1 MAASPITIVL
11 VHSPFLG
18 PASLRPLADALAAH
32 GRDLLAGPDI
42 DVVLL
47 DLRPSVVSAPVHQV
61 LVGAFADAMS
71 ERASESSDTG
81 RPRAA
86 SPSLRGD
93 VGSERASESSDTGRP
108 RAASPSLRGDIG
120 SELAS
125 ETWPTGPVVLVG
137 HSGAGPLL
145 PAFADALEDTVT
157 GLVFVDAGLPTPGR
171 TWRDTVPAELYT
183 QLKSASREGR
193 LPRWQRWFDPDPLVE
208 LVADEEL
215 RAQIADEAPEVPVA
229 FLKEPRPD
237 VEWSGPAGYVA
248 LSEPYAEDVAG
259 AEALGWPVRRLDS
272 HHLAPA
278 TDPDP
283 VAVAVL
289 EVLGELLRA
298 G

>member
-1 MAASPITIVL
+1 MPASPITAVL

-32 GRDLLAGPDI
+32 GNSTEDLLAGSSINTEDLLAGSSNNTEDLLAGSSI
-42 DVVLL
+42 NAVLL
-47 DLRPSVVSAPVHQV
+47 DLRPSVVAAPMHQV

-71 ERASESSDTG
+71 ELASESLNTG
-81 RPRAA
+81 EE
-86 SPSLRGD
+86 D
-93 VGSERASESSDTGRP
+93 
-108 RAASPSLRGDIG
+108 
-120 SELAS
+120 LA
-125 ETWPTGPVVLVG
+125 GPVVLIG

-171 TWRDTVPAELYT
+171 SWRDTVPAELYAR
-183 QLKSASREGR
+183 LRSASREGR
-193 LPRWQRWFDPDPLVE
+193 LPRWQRWFQPDPLTE
-208 LVADEEL
+208 LVTDEHL
-215 RAQIADEAPEVPVA
+215 RAEIADEAPEVPVA

-237 VEWSGPAGYVA
+237 VEWDGPAGYVS
-248 LSEPYAEDVAG
+248 LSGAYTGDVAA
-259 AEALGWPVRRLDS
+259 AEALGWPVRRLDT

-289 EVLGELLRA
+289 EVLAELLTA
-298 G
+298 A